1 MPYTENT
8 RIKVEKHRR
17 TSYYTAQV
25 EYVWPIVGFKEWVNF
40 DDACE
45 AFSEMLF
52 GESTPTKACR
62 KAWKKH
68 PDLTGEPW
76 AKAII
81 DEYHE
86 VLKDNAHN
94 NTTEYVKYP

>member
-17 TSYYTAQV
+17 TAYYTAQV
-25 EYVWPIVGFKEWVNF
+25 QYRWPIIGLKEWVNF
-40 DDACE
+40 DSSAD

-52 GESTPTKACR
+52 GENAPSRAHR
-62 KAWKKH
+62 KAWRKH
-68 PDLTGEPW
+68 PQLVGESW

-94 NTTEYVKYP
+94 STTEYVKYP